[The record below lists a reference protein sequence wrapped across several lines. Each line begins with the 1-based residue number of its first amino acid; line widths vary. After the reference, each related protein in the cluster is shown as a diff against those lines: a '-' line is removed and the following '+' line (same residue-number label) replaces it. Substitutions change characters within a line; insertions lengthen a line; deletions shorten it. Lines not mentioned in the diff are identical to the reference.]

1 MLYYKKSRF
10 VESHSK
16 PIALGAPAYDEG
28 MALVAVDV
36 NGELHLKPSAGTPA
50 EVFYGV
56 AIFDKAAP
64 QVIPV
69 VEQIIAT
76 GTTQTRVIAGLN
88 IGSVRITANGA
99 ALNGATPE
107 ATIAGDTVTVPAG
120 TAAGTVI
127 EVTGLVA
134 ATAQNLWVF
143 GGNYAGVPSALDGG
157 ADIGAMRS
165 GAAFTSNFDTSAA
178 WVVGITPR
186 LGPNGTFTVGGSGAL
201 ATGVVV
207 SHIPSP
213 EVPFLGLEVSV

>member
-16 PIALGAPAYDEG
+16 PIALGAPKYEEG

-36 NGELHLKPSAGTPA
+36 NGELHLKPSAGTSA
-50 EVFYGV
+50 EIFYGV
-56 AIFDKAAP
+56 AIFDHDAP

-76 GTTQTRVIAGLN
+76 GAAQTRVIAG
-88 IGSVRITANGA
+88 IDTDSVRITANGA

-107 ATIAGDTVTVPAG
+107 ASITGQTVTVPAG

-127 EVTGLVA
+127 EVTGLIA

-143 GGNYAGVPSALDGG
+143 GGNYDGVPSALEGG

-165 GAAFTSNFDTSAA
+165 GAAFTSNFDTSAT

-186 LGPNGTFTVGGSGAL
+186 LGPNGTFTVGGTGAL
-201 ATGVVV
+201 ATGVIV